1 MISTT
6 WTMSPA
12 DLHGPGNADV
22 CVSPAPVM
30 DAGPAVRPGAPFAVT
45 AQFGGTRVPVAGGA
59 IRLRSVLRQVI
70 GHDVVTKKSF
80 ENNGTTLG
88 IHSSRRPKS

>member
-12 DLHGPGNADV
+12 DLLGLGNADV

-30 DAGPAVRPGAPFAVT
+30 DAGSAVRPGAPFAVT

-59 IRLRSVLRQVI
+59 IRLRPVLRQVI

>member
-12 DLHGPGNADV
+12 DLLGPGNADV

-30 DAGPAVRPGAPFAVT
+30 DAGSAVRPGAPFAVT
-45 AQFGGTRVPVAGGA
+45 AQFGGTPVSAV
-59 IRLRSVLRQVI
+59 RPRPLPRQVI

-88 IHSSRRPKS
+88 IHSSRRPQS